1 MFIPFSP
8 DISEPVIHPGQ
19 EEGQLGQDGE
29 EGQGQGQLLA
39 TREDAVLPAEQL
51 AGAGEGV
58 VEAVEPGV
66 EGAQEEAQPPQV
78 GLQARGGQIGVKRLI
93 LLSEIHNLAR

>member
-8 DISEPVIHPGQ
+8 DTGEPVINPGQ

-51 AGAGEGV
+51 AGAGEGR
-58 VEAVEPGV
+58 VEAV
-66 EGAQEEAQPPQV
+66 
-78 GLQARGGQIGVKRLI
+78 
-93 LLSEIHNLAR
+93 